1 MSKKKLQCNS
11 YFFKYAFYCISY
23 GKHDFVNYEKKLFC
37 KFHFWTFLKMSTFEN
52 FVPLF
57 FRRKNPKN
65 VKFWYLLHS
74 TA

>member
-1 MSKKKLQCNS
+1 MSEN
-11 YFFKYAFYCISY
+11 FFSCASQKNIPSLHCKAYDKPIFE
-23 GKHDFVNYEKKLFC
+23 NYEKKLFC

-65 VKFWYLLHS
+65 VKFWYLQHN